1 MSTVVHADVSIL
13 MERIDVAV
21 VGAGPFGLSVA
32 AFLRPAHTRV
42 FGSPLETWRTV
53 MPPGMILRSSWEDAT
68 IASPGEAGHL
78 DRWIEAIG
86 EEKPDRVSLDSFLRY
101 ADWFRGEFVREHD
114 PARVDSVTR
123 TNGHY
128 RLELSTGNE
137 VLADN
142 VVLAIGALPFAY
154 APPPLAE
161 ALDGIRVR
169 FVFGQHVETKPGER
183 LAIIGSGQSALETAA
198 SAVRD
203 GAVVQLITRSRVHWF
218 ADREPDRVRG
228 PIGRRLY
235 ALAYPVVGFGP
246 PPLNRFALAP
256 NLFAR
261 LPRGLRNRINRRLLR
276 AGGAPW
282 LRDGVEGRVT
292 VTEGRSV
299 ASIALED
306 GGVRLVLDDGSVT
319 EADRVLLGTGFRFS
333 VDRLGVLAPDLRKRI
348 AVSHGWPAIDGS
360 LRSVSEPGISFAGY
374 PAEGKFGPIARFV
387 RGTRLAGPRIAD
399 AVLS

>member
-1 MSTVVHADVSIL
+1 
-13 MERIDVAV
+13 MERLDVAV

-32 AFLRPAHTRV
+32 AFLRHAHRRV

-68 IASPGEAGHL
+68 IASPEEAGHL

-123 TNGHY
+123 PNGHY
-128 RLELSTGNE
+128 RLELSSGEE
-137 VLADN
+137 VLAEN
-142 VVLAIGALPFAY
+142 VVLAVGALPFAY

-161 ALDGIRVR
+161 AIDGDRVR
-169 FVFGQHVETKPGER
+169 FVFGQHVDTMPGER
-183 LAIIGSGQSALETAA
+183 LVIVGAGQSALETAA

-203 GAVVQLITRSRVHWF
+203 GAAVELITRSHVHWF
-218 ADREPDRVRG
+218 ADREPERPRG

-256 NLFAR
+256 DLFSR

-292 VTEGRSV
+292 VREGRTVVSISSV
-299 ASIALED
+299 ESGL
-306 GGVRLVLDDGSVT
+306 RLVLDDGSVT

-333 VDRLGVLAPDLRKRI
+333 VDRLGFLAPELRERI
-348 AVSHGWPAIDGS
+348 AVSHGWPAIDRN

-374 PAEGKFGPIARFV
+374 PAEGMFGPIARFV
-387 RGTRLAGPRIAD
+387 RGTRLAGPRIAH
-399 AVLS
+399 ALRW